1 MRGKQQIE
9 RRESN
14 VSCVPQGSSS
24 DYQPDRT
31 SKERPVP
38 SPAAKQFLDDSAAD
52 VALFAQAEQRILSA
66 MQDGRNGQ
74 GVGRRGGFD
83 GSAGRTHRD
92 EEVARGRR
100 DEEGARGHRAIR
112 PGARGSSGGAI
123 EAAQA
128 DLVDVDVDMDVDE
141 SLLDGLES
149 GRGPRWVIGEQP
161 GVASAGRTG
170 HHIRAVGDGNSSTDR
185 MVERSLMA
193 VGLLDESL
201 AGVGDQQYR

>member
-1 MRGKQQIE
+1 MSMSPGNNHGGMLQAIAL
-9 RRESN
+9 
-14 VSCVPQGSSS
+14 GMA
-24 DYQPDRT
+24 
-31 SKERPVP
+31 RPLSL
-38 SPAAKQFLDDSAAD
+38 SPPR
-52 VALFAQAEQRILSA
+52 ALQR
-66 MQDGRNGQ
+66 MDM
-74 GVGRRGGFD
+74 
-83 GSAGRTHRD
+83 
-92 EEVARGRR
+92 
-100 DEEGARGHRAIR
+100 
-112 PGARGSSGGAI
+112 
-123 EAAQA
+123 
-128 DLVDVDVDMDVDE
+128 DVDVDMDVDE